1 MASPFNPREQV
12 KPLAPSSRY
21 SVRSHDLEDDVPSL
35 HITKFSQR
43 NYYCCGLAAA
53 MFLILAVIAIV
64 LGFTI
69 FHVKGPR
76 ITMNGVT
83 IEQLTITANG
93 SLQTGSNITLLADVS
108 IKNPNVASFKYENT
122 TTLVYFNG
130 TEVGEGRSPAG
141 VAKARRTMRMNVT
154 VDIVPAK
161 ILAVQEFFK
170 ESAEGVLTLTSFTR
184 VHGKVKVVMVK
195 RNVVVELNCTM
206 TYNFTSQ
213 GIQGDKCKRRVRL

>member
-64 LGFTI
+64 LGFTV

-83 IEQLTITANG
+83 TANG
-93 SLQTGSNITLLADVS
+93 SLLTGSNITLLADVS

-122 TTLVYFNG
+122 TTLVYFKG
-130 TEVGEGRSPAG
+130 TQVGEGRSPAG

-154 VDIVPAK
+154 VDIVQAK
-161 ILAVQEFFK
+161 IRAVPEFSK
-170 ESAEGVLTLTSFTR
+170 ESAAGVLNLTSFTR

-206 TYNFTSQ
+206 TYNFSQ
-213 GIQGDKCKRRVRL
+213 GIQGDKCKQRVGL